1 MLYGPFVQL
10 TAQSCL
16 KGRRINRKDS
26 IMKHSSVLGF
36 YVSLALTIMV
46 ALLASIVAQAGAPGK
61 KCECGGGD
69 ARCFFDGS
77 RCPVSGGKCACF
89 KAPGITKDKQ
99 TLQLRSGRQATVA
112 ATEFCTATCPKSVGG
127 EKCGAQCKLTKGHSG
142 GHLCI
147 KLHDF

>member
-1 MLYGPFVQL
+1 M
-10 TAQSCL
+10 
-16 KGRRINRKDS
+16 
-26 IMKHSSVLGF
+26 GF
-36 YVSLALTIMV
+36 YVSLLVTAMV
-46 ALLASIVAQAGAPGK
+46 ASLATLVVQAEAPGK

-89 KAPGITKDKQ
+89 KAPSGATGSQ
-99 TLQLRSGRQATVA
+99 QAVRSTDGRPTTTA
-112 ATEFCTATCPKSVGG
+112 AVDFCTATCPKSVGG

-142 GHLCI
+142 SHLCI

>member
-1 MLYGPFVQL
+1 
-10 TAQSCL
+10 
-16 KGRRINRKDS
+16 
-26 IMKHSSVLGF
+26 MKRSSVLGF
-36 YVSLALTIMV
+36 YVSLILAVMV
-46 ALLASIVAQAGAPGK
+46 TSLASFVAFADAPGK

-89 KAPGITKDKQ
+89 KAPSGVTSSQ
-99 TLQLRSGRQATVA
+99 QVVQPRSGGQTTVA
-112 ATEFCTATCPKSVGG
+112 AVEFCTATCPKSVGG

-142 GHLCI
+142 AHLCI